1 MMRTACAAFALL
13 SCLAFDPAA
22 LAQTAAPPGQ
32 SGPSSDQPASPDDAQ
47 AAKPADAGADSED
60 KQKPETIYIF
70 GRATELIGEAK
81 SASEGVVGEADFETR
96 PLLRPGELAEVI
108 PGMIAAQHSGG
119 GKANQYFLR
128 GFNLDHGTDF
138 AGSFDGVPLNLRAHP
153 HMNGYLDLNFMI
165 PEVVQYVNFQ
175 KGTGYAE
182 NGDFSAAAA
191 ANFRSHDRPEENFVE
206 LNATDDNEY
215 RLVGAAGYDVGQGT
229 LMAAGEYEWGDG
241 PFDNPADLHKYS
253 AFLKYTRDG
262 VFGAKFHAEG
272 VFYSNDWHATDQMPE
287 RAVTSGLIDRFGT
300 LDPDLGGHTQRYIV
314 SAGLDWENTSVLVF
328 GQKYTFGLFNNPT
341 IALDQVH
348 GDEFQ
353 QVTDRSQLGVKG
365 NWKHTYDLV
374 FPIDVRVGAD
384 LIGDFINRDGLR
396 LTENRIPYQTIR
408 DDSGDVTMGD
418 VWADATVRW
427 TDKFRTTFGGRQD
440 IIYLDFR
447 ALQPEN
453 SGSHEANMFSPKF
466 NAAYTLT
473 DQLELY
479 GSYGVSF
486 HTNDPRGAV
495 LHTDPNTGDP
505 VTPSPVFVRSHGG
518 EIGARFEPSNKFN
531 FTASLFELDFDSE
544 LIFSGDAGTS
554 EPSGATKRY
563 GLEVS
568 TFYRPFDWLTFD
580 ASGAWSHARF
590 VDVPKDEAHIPNAL
604 EFVGSAGVTFT
615 PGNGWEGSLRAR
627 YLGESALIEDN
638 SVRGDPSFIMN
649 AGVSKQI
656 GTWKIGLDI
665 LNLTNSKDNE
675 IEYFY
680 TSQLQGEPAPV
691 DDRFIHPLEPRSYR
705 LVLRKNF

>member
-1 MMRTACAAFALL
+1 MMRTACAAAALL

-22 LAQTAAPPGQ
+22 FAQTGPDAAPAEAA
-32 SGPSSDQPASPDDAQ
+32 PA
-47 AAKPADAGADSED
+47 AAVPADATPAANADKTKTKVD
-60 KQKPETIYIF
+60 TVYVF
-70 GRATELIGEAK
+70 GRSTELIGEAK

-138 AGSFDGVPLNLRAHP
+138 AGSFNGVPLNFRAHP

-165 PEVVQYVNFQ
+165 PEIIDKVQFY
-175 KGTGYAE
+175 KGTGYAQ

-191 ANFRSHDRPEENFVE
+191 ADFSTYDRLDKSFIEV
-206 LNATDDNEY
+206 NASDDDEY
-215 RLVGAAGYDVGQGT
+215 RIVGAASMDIGQSGS
-229 LMAAGEYEWGDG
+229 LLAAGEYEFGDG
-241 PFDNPADLHKYS
+241 SFDNPADLHKYS
-253 AFLKYTRDG
+253 AYLKYTQDD
-262 VFGAKFHAEG
+262 VLGAKFHTALM
-272 VFYSNDWHATDQMPE
+272 FYSNDWHATDQLPE
-287 RAVTSGLIDRFGT
+287 RAVTSGQIGRFGF

-314 SAGLDWENTSVLVF
+314 SAGLDWENASLLVY

-341 IALDQVH
+341 FFLDPVH

-353 QVTDRSQLGVKG
+353 QVTDRSQLGARGKL
-365 NWKHTYDLV
+365 KHTYEIAGFNVDTQ
-374 FPIDVRVGAD
+374 VGAD
-384 LIGDFINRDGLR
+384 ISADFINRDGLR
-396 LTENRIPYQTIR
+396 LTENRIPYQVIR
-408 DDSGDVTMGD
+408 DDSGDVTMAD
-418 VWADATVRW
+418 VWADATVHW
-427 TDKFRTTFGGRQD
+427 TNKFRTTFGGRQD

-466 NAAYTLT
+466 NTAYTLT
-473 DQLELY
+473 DQFELY
-479 GSYGVSF
+479 GSYGVAF

-495 LHTDPNTGDP
+495 LNVDPNTGDP

-518 EIGARFEPSNKFN
+518 EIGARYEPSQKLNV
-531 FTASLFELDFDSE
+531 TAALFELDFDSE

-554 EPSGATKRY
+554 EPSGATRRY

-590 VDVPKDEAHIPNAL
+590 VDVPKDQDHIPNAL

-627 YLGESALIEDN
+627 YLGKSALIEDN

-649 AGVSKQI
+649 AGVSKDI
-656 GTWKIGLDI
+656 GSWRVGLDI
-665 LNLTNSKDNE
+665 LNLTNSRDNE

-680 TSQLQGEPAPV
+680 ASQLQGEPAPV

-705 LVLRKNF
+705 LVLRRSF